1 MVDNNISNLEKK
13 SKELDIS
20 LEETNVKIKEVINRI
35 KECFS
40 TYLPNNKIED
50 FLD

>member
-1 MVDNNISNLEKK
+1 MNDKNMRILEEK

-20 LEETNVKIKEVINRI
+20 LEETNVKIKEVIKRI

-40 TYLPNNKIED
+40 IYLPNNQIED
-50 FLD
+50 FL